1 MLKKSFLIKIP
12 KKTSI
17 YIIPKKRFLVI
28 KSGFNSFILKNFDF
42 KLIKIKNK
50 IEFLYIK
57 HTDYKNYKK
66 RFCKTKKINF

>member
-1 MLKKSFLIKIP
+1 MLKKSFLIKII
-12 KKTSI
+12 KTSI
-17 YIIPKKRFLVI
+17 YIIPKRFLVI

-57 HTDYKNYKK
+57 HTDYKII
-66 RFCKTKKINF
+66 KKIL